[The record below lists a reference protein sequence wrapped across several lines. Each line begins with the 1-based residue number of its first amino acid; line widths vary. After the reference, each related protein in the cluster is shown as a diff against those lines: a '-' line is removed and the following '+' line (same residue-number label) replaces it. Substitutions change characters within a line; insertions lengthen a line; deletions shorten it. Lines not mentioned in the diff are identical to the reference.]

1 MANATVYFAI
11 VGKKCSH
18 IHAVMKRILIIEDD
32 PSIYQTIHDALADAP
47 VDLTW
52 TRTAHEAFRIA
63 NDGHFDLAFIDLNI
77 SDMNPWSALDLFNIL
92 HPMSPA
98 VILADNPPQ
107 ISTALTCG
115 ADACILKPIDRSILA
130 HITRQLLTET
140 HQTRMDRLMN
150 PFKSRPHLPSQ
161 SLRQMTTSPA
171 NENKNSPRR

>member
-1 MANATVYFAI
+1 
-11 VGKKCSH
+11 
-18 IHAVMKRILIIEDD
+18 MKRILIIEDD
-32 PSIYQTIHDALADAP
+32 PSVFQTVHDAFADAP
-47 VDLTW
+47 LDLTW

-63 NDGHFDLAFIDLNI
+63 NDMHFDLALIDLNI

-98 VILADNPPQ
+98 VILADNAPQ

-140 HQTRMDRLMN
+140 H
-150 PFKSRPHLPSQ
+150 
-161 SLRQMTTSPA
+161 
-171 NENKNSPRR
+171 